1 MVADVS
7 GDTAQVNT
15 EMAVFESRGLAM
27 RVIGDLGLAGDPEFA
42 PNAEPAGML
51 AKIAASAIVASV
63 ARALEQARSTLT
75 SMAAES
81 IAKEDSADH
90 LEHVRVTQ
98 NQHM

>member
-1 MVADVS
+1 
-7 GDTAQVNT
+7 
-15 EMAVFESRGLAM
+15 
-27 RVIGDLGLAGDPEFA
+27 
-42 PNAEPAGML
+42 ML